1 MTTKEV
7 LLSKFEKFDDEHDN
21 YRSSD
26 LFLAGAKAGLEMAV
40 EKANKLTFLF
50 PIDRNKGLMGQAL
63 KKNIEA
69 ELHQMIKELE

>member
-1 MTTKEV
+1 MNTKET
-7 LLSKFEKFDDEHDN
+7 LLAEFKRASISKFATQEIT
-21 YRSSD
+21 
-26 LFLAGAKAGLEMAV
+26 FLAGAKAGLEMAV